1 MSSLSQ
7 RLKLPYSIF
16 LHYLLQSCWTSRW
29 YWAHELRDSENP
41 GCSSPVHPETLLLP
55 SLSLFLPFPYSHLL
69 WTSYSNLSELPEQP
83 ENCSHS
89 VIKQAPLRKKLM
101 WMVIKVS
108 IQLKVGQMFNPAS
121 LQDIQG
127 HHVDSQI
134 DFRKRDQL
142 LSPTGLGS
150 KDSAMLSSPGITFI
164 ENPSFIKHGFVVYIS
179 LICFAKL
186 RSQSFAYNPRG
197 SSSHC
202 CSTPLVTAVTR
213 VTSPAFMAAK
223 LCLLLKTSWFNGL
236 NSDTP
241 HRSGTQHCFMGAGG
255 EMHSLPSSWKCC
267 CHWEQDWL
275 IHKSRLFVHK
285 LQRQTWH
292 RAVLSFLYL

>member
-1 MSSLSQ
+1 MSSLSR

-16 LHYLLQSCWTSRW
+16 LHYLFQSCWTSRW

-121 LQDIQG
+121 LQDI
-127 HHVDSQI
+127 
-134 DFRKRDQL
+134 R
-142 LSPTGLGS
+142 
-150 KDSAMLSSPGITFI
+150 GITWT
-164 ENPSFIKHGFVVYIS
+164 HRLIS
-179 LICFAKL
+179 G
-186 RSQSFAYNPRG
+186 N
-197 SSSHC
+197 
-202 CSTPLVTAVTR
+202 
-213 VTSPAFMAAK
+213 VTS
-223 LCLLLKTSWFNGL
+223 C
-236 NSDTP
+236 
-241 HRSGTQHCFMGAGG
+241 C
-255 EMHSLPSSWKCC
+255 PSTAS
-267 CHWEQDWL
+267 
-275 IHKSRLFVHK
+275 
-285 LQRQTWH
+285 H
-292 RAVLSFLYL
+292 RAGLQGLSYALHSRNYIYWKPLFY